1 MSKMTFHERFGEI
14 SVAQLRA
21 YKKYNVSQSDHDA
34 LVRVYG
40 ENRHQAI
47 TQAVRDG
54 RNQTCSLTPYAS
66 FSLHMFYFNLQND
79 Y

>member
-1 MSKMTFHERFGEI
+1 MTFHERYGEV

-21 YKKYNVSQSDHDA
+21 YKRYNVSQSDHDH

-40 ENRHQAI
+40 ENRHEAI
-47 TQAVRDG
+47 TQAVRDP
-54 RNQTCSLTPYAS
+54 RNRQGTS
-66 FSLHMFYFNLQND
+66 FSWYLFEENLQED